1 MVRVT
6 SNGNLAKYH
15 PEHLGTFKL
24 MKNEKYVYKS
34 VTEKNS
40 YLYLLRL
47 QNKGK
52 FQLNFD
58 LEDLN
63 YKLSDIKLV
72 HLIQA

>member
-1 MVRVT
+1 
-6 SNGNLAKYH
+6 
-15 PEHLGTFKL
+15 